1 MIPLES
7 FSKFWPTVFPLV
19 FLIGLF
25 LSTVVQAADIHYD
38 AGGRRDP
45 FVPLIEKGGT
55 MAQGFNPSGLNVEG
69 IIHDPSG
76 GSLVLIN
83 GDYYKEGQTVNKAT
97 IISIFKDRVILA
109 QGDDEKTLWLRE
121 EIIAAKTAG
130 QETSSRAK
138 SK

>member
-7 FSKFWPTVFPLV
+7 ISKFWPTVFPLL

-25 LSTVVQAADIHYD
+25 LSSVVQAADIHYD
-38 AGGRRDP
+38 AGARRDP
-45 FVPLIEKGGT
+45 FIPLIEKGGAI
-55 MAQGFNPSGLNVEG
+55 AQGFNPSGLNVEG
-69 IIHDPSG
+69 IIHDPVG
-76 GSLVLIN
+76 GSVVLIN

-97 IISIFKDRVILA
+97 VISIFKDRVILA

-121 EIIAAKTAG
+121 EIIPTETSE
-130 QETSSRAK
+130 QETSPSAK